1 MSEWQPIES
10 APKDGT
16 KVDVWCVRE
25 GKVPLRIP
33 NAYFYEERWLHSFN
47 GMRIWHDPTH
57 WMPLPPPPS
66 EEQP

>member
-16 KVDVWCVRE
+16 KVDVWCE